1 MPDSV
6 ALPAGP
12 WKADVELES
21 GIIKHDTSATLT
33 FPDKGDGES
42 VGSSDST
49 SWPLIAGIVVAV
61 LAVAGVGGY
70 LVVRKRRPSGS
81 EQ

>member
-42 VGSSDST
+42 VGASDST